1 MEHQGKS
8 LAISASGLALLDFEK
23 RLCII
28 ESALQITSKEA
39 VDFLKKHP
47 AYAMKIILQ
56 YYPID
61 LEFIETIWDK
71 INTPRLGQQN
81 LFFNKFI
88 HWDEQFLD
96 KFKDKFSWR
105 MFGSRYRNVSSSI
118 WSLSLMSRFAEYLN
132 WEVLC
137 QNPTF
142 PWTEGLIDYFSHKID
157 WAALSRHSQITS
169 NFDLINRYRDKW
181 NWYSLFANAPLTEN
195 IIHTFEPY
203 INWDAISHNE
213 NFSWS
218 YEFIKK
224 NEDRF
229 DWSGLSENQSLPW
242 SLSFFSEFEDRWN
255 FKSLS
260 YIKNLPWSIN
270 FIEKYIDRWNWD
282 DNASLSSNSNLP
294 WSEHLILKYWDRW
307 NLQDICAGMEGPWNI
322 DLIQRI
328 LDDSTDYW
336 SDLAWND
343 NLPWSIELLERY
355 SHLWVEPPLNQGLYE
370 KVFSRHITEDL
381 VKDISNLL

>member
-23 RLCII
+23 RLGII
-28 ESALQITSKEA
+28 ESALQISSQEA

-61 LEFIETIWDK
+61 LDFIERIWDK

-105 MFGSRYRNVSSSI
+105 MFGSGFRNVSSNI
-118 WSLSLMSRFAEYLN
+118 WSLSLMSRFADYLN

-142 PWTEGLIDYFSHKID
+142 PWTEGLIDYFSQKID
-157 WAALSRHSQITS
+157 WKALSGHWQITS
-169 NFDLINRYRDKW
+169 NVHLINRYRDKW
-181 NWYSLFANAPLTEN
+181 DWHYLSGAAPFTESMISAYKSN
-195 IIHTFEPY
+195 ID
-203 INWDAISHNE
+203 WDALSYNE
-213 NFSWS
+213 NLFWTN
-218 YEFIKK
+218 EFIKD
-224 NEDRF
+224 NENRF
-229 DWSGLSENQSLPW
+229 DWNRLSGNQSLPW

-260 YIKNLPWSIN
+260 YIKNLPWSIS
-270 FIEKYIDRWNWD
+270 FIEKYIDRWNWGD
-282 DNASLSSNSNLP
+282 MPSLSSNSNLP
-294 WSEHLILKYWDRW
+294 WSELLILKYWDRW
-307 NLQDICAGMEGPWNI
+307 NLQEICMAMQGPWNI

-328 LDDSTDYW
+328 LDESTDYW
-336 SDLAWND
+336 SELALND
-343 NLPWSIELLERY
+343 DLPWSIELLERY
-355 SHLWVEPPLNQGLYE
+355 SHLWAEPPLNQGLYE

-381 VKDISNLL
+381 VKEISDLL